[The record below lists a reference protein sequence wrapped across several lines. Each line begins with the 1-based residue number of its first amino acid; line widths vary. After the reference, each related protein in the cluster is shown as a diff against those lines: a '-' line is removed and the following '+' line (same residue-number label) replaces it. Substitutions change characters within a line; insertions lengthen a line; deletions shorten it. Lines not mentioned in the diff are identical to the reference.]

1 MGVFELAVL
10 IIGIALVFDFI
21 NGFHDAANSIATV
34 VATRVL
40 SPGQAVLWAAFFN
53 FVAAFLFGT
62 AVART
67 VGSGFVNLNLVTPY
81 VIMAGL
87 AGAILWDLTTWWLA
101 LPTSSSHA
109 LIGGYAGA
117 AIARAGIVRGFTHSF
132 EGLIAGQWSLTIVF
146 IFAAPLIGMISAY
159 ALMIAVY
166 WLFRRATPS
175 KMDFYFRK
183 LQLLSAASFSLS
195 HGSNDAQKTMGI
207 ITGVLVASGFQKDFK
222 VPVWVILAAGTAIG
236 LGTLSGGIDH
246 FTGKAGLKRWNAIA
260 AVVARSWDDVLGAV
274 DEIVSIPDV
283 DTAASDAAA
292 AELAEPFEKEDPE
305 TTDEPEA
312 ADDEQSEAAA
322 EAVDEEVRK
331 NRGAGDDVVLGG
343 DEDFWLKVGIDPIRM
358 VTGAGTFYTLR
369 CYFDDRPIFL
379 GRNGRISVFS
389 SERALARYLADEHDH
404 DLSDLSTYD
413 DIRTAATGGSLR
425 VDVTDDNVYVLTGL
439 ADDLAN
445 GPDAVDRDQLDLAV
459 ELLRD
464 VGDYAEDNTADQA
477 LSLQRPLGK
486 LAAYVLDS
494 DSVSRPAPPYA
505 DAVRAWEELE
515 GFVESRLRRE

>member
-1 MGVFELAVL
+1 MAADLVPIRLSLTDGDRFTVWAPRWRDAGDEWEAFLGKDEDLYTFETPADLVAFVRTSKDNDLVDHPAWKELTEANAHKLEPAVDKHFDLVAVEEVVSDKPTEESVALLANALAIVSS
-10 IIGIALVFDFI
+10 IGSVCEL
-21 NGFHDAANSIATV
+21 
-34 VATRVL
+34 
-40 SPGQAVLWAAFFN
+40 PAVMKFFN
-53 FVAAFLFGT
+53 G
-62 AVART
+62 
-67 VGSGFVNLNLVTPY
+67 N
-81 VIMAGL
+81 
-87 AGAILWDLTTWWLA
+87 
-101 LPTSSSHA
+101 PT
-109 LIGGYAGA
+109 
-117 AIARAGIVRGFTHSF
+117 
-132 EGLIAGQWSLTIVF
+132 
-146 IFAAPLIGMISAY
+146 
-159 ALMIAVY
+159 
-166 WLFRRATPS
+166 
-175 KMDFYFRK
+175 
-183 LQLLSAASFSLS
+183 
-195 HGSNDAQKTMGI
+195 
-207 ITGVLVASGFQKDFK
+207 
-222 VPVWVILAAGTAIG
+222 

-445 GPDAVDRDQLDLAV
+445 GPDAVDSDQLDLAV

>member
-1 MGVFELAVL
+1 MAADLVPIRLSLTDGDRFTVWAPRWRDAGDEWEAFLGKDEDLYTFETPADLVAFVRTSKDNDLVDHPAWKELTEANAHKLEPAVDKHFDLVAVEEVVSDKPTEESVALLANALAIVSS
-10 IIGIALVFDFI
+10 IGSVCEL
-21 NGFHDAANSIATV
+21 
-34 VATRVL
+34 
-40 SPGQAVLWAAFFN
+40 PAVMKFFN
-53 FVAAFLFGT
+53 G
-62 AVART
+62 
-67 VGSGFVNLNLVTPY
+67 N
-81 VIMAGL
+81 
-87 AGAILWDLTTWWLA
+87 
-101 LPTSSSHA
+101 PT
-109 LIGGYAGA
+109 
-117 AIARAGIVRGFTHSF
+117 
-132 EGLIAGQWSLTIVF
+132 
-146 IFAAPLIGMISAY
+146 
-159 ALMIAVY
+159 
-166 WLFRRATPS
+166 
-175 KMDFYFRK
+175 
-183 LQLLSAASFSLS
+183 
-195 HGSNDAQKTMGI
+195 
-207 ITGVLVASGFQKDFK
+207 
-222 VPVWVILAAGTAIG
+222 
-236 LGTLSGGIDH
+236 LGTLSGGIGH

-322 EAVDEEVRK
+322 EAVDEEVGK

-413 DIRTAATGGSLR
+413 DIRTAATDGSLR